1 METGAKITVTVVQS
15 MTSVTTTNA
24 LDQQLHHHHIPQ
36 QPEDVQS
43 MENGVKTLLNVATQV
58 PVSVETTSALRGQ
71 PILQQQPIHQ
81 PQPPLNVQ
89 NMEVLAVAKRQFV
102 KTLWIVVTL
111 GMFVPMAHATNQLQP
126 HPVLTLETIAPMT
139 TNAVTVVNL
148 AGTTTAHIQLQL
160 LLLKTQLQLLPLL
173 DVPTWCSAL
182 DLTFL
187 IVWSL
192 AMIML
197 ERRLRGPRRT

>member
-1 METGAKITVTVVQS
+1 METGVKITVTVVQS

-43 MENGVKTLLNVATQV
+43 MEIGVSMLLNVVVHT
-58 PVSVETTSALRGQ
+58 PVFVLTTSAMRGQ
-71 PILQQQPIHQ
+71 PIHLPQPIHQ

-126 HPVLTLETIAPMT
+126 RPVLTLETIAPMT
-139 TNAVTVVNL
+139 MNAVTVVNL
-148 AGTTTAHIQLQL
+148 AGTTTARIQLQL
-160 LLLKTQLQLLPLL
+160 LLLRTQLQLLPLL
-173 DVPTWCSAL
+173 DVPTWCSAQG
-182 DLTFL
+182 LTFL

-192 AMIML
+192 VMIML
-197 ERRLRGPRRT
+197 GRR